1 MLEDPKPR
9 WERLAPLI
17 LAAVVLLAAGGAAF
31 TYFAPE
37 LPQRAP
43 QGHPD
48 ASIADIPEIGSQ
60 HTAPPDTA
68 RQNVWIE
75 WEAGQ
80 ETNTYRVGGF
90 EVSFR
95 AVVTD
100 GFNAARMR
108 ISTDEGLATEITGQG
123 LSWRAQGRFAV
134 IQLDENQSSRQVL
147 FSSYSGGAHCCA
159 SLTLLEVSDDGW
171 RRTELGTWDGDVP
184 RLPRDL
190 DGDGV
195 REFTFVDQ
203 RFLYAFDSYAGSWA
217 PTVIIAVNDGRM
229 RDVSSERRFRAVYR
243 RDLADMR
250 NACVERANG
259 ACAAFVATAARVGE
273 LDEAWA
279 VMLSSYDQTSD
290 WTYPSACR
298 VRARSSCPSGAEVQF
313 ASFPESLHWFL
324 GEYGYTAPTYVEP
337 LNATGPSYECGA
349 ARTATEQ
356 AICGD
361 VSLSAL
367 DRTLARA
374 YTRAFALTADRATL
388 RRSQREFLAARDRAT
403 DPLPLRELY
412 SDRIRQLSAIS
423 P

>member
-37 LPQRAP
+37 LSQRAP
-43 QGHPD
+43 QAHLD
-48 ASIADIPEIGSQ
+48 TSVADIAEIGSQ
-60 HTAPPDTA
+60 HTARPDTA
-68 RQNVWIE
+68 QQNVWIE

-90 EVSFR
+90 EFSLR

-108 ISTDEGLATEITGQG
+108 ISTDEGMATEITGQG

-147 FSSYSGGAHCCA
+147 FSSYSGGAHCCV
-159 SLTLLEVSDDGW
+159 SLTLLEVSDDDW
-171 RRTELGTWDGDVP
+171 RRIELGTWDGDVP

-195 REFTFVDQ
+195 KEFTFVDQ

-217 PTVIIAVNDGRM
+217 PTVIIAANDGRM

-250 NACVERANG
+250 DACVERQNG
-259 ACAAFVATAARVGE
+259 ACAAYVATAARVGE

-279 VMLSSYDQTSD
+279 LMLRSYDQTSS
-290 WTYPSACR
+290 WSYPSACR
-298 VRARSSCPSGAEVQF
+298 VRTSGQCPPEAELQF
-313 ASFPESLHWFL
+313 ASFPESLQWFL
-324 GEYGYTAPTYVEP
+324 GEHGYTAPSYVEP
-337 LNATGPSYECGA
+337 LNARGPSFSCGG
-349 ARTATEQ
+349 ARNATEQ
-356 AICGD
+356 MVCASSELT
-361 VSLSAL
+361 VL

-374 YTRAFALTADRATL
+374 YTRAFALTEDRAAL
-388 RRSQREFLAARDRAT
+388 RRSQRAFLAIRDQES
-403 DPLPLRELY
+403 DELTIASLY
-412 SDRIRQLSAIS
+412 IERIRQLSAV
-423 P
+423 